1 MAMAEAERRSSGGPI
16 GPGSGGNVPAFE
28 ETKFMK
34 DLIHLRDTQESIQ
47 GLSAWTIRNKKAA
60 YKIARCWLKCVKKCK
75 CTYVLLRV
83 FFGRL
88 SRPVHVSGYPEN

>member
-75 CTYVLLRV
+75 CTYSTYCTDLPL
-83 FFGRL
+83 GL
-88 SRPVHVSGYPEN
+88 S